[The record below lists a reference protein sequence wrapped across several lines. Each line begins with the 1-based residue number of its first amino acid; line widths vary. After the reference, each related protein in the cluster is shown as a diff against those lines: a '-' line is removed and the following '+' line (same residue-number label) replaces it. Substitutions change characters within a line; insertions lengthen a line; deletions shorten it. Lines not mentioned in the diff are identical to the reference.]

1 MKTIHFDVIDSTNT
15 YLKENYKDLDNF
27 TFVDASFQTNGRG
40 RNNRNWKSEK
50 GENLLFSLL
59 IKDEVLINKFKSLS
73 IISALSVIEA
83 INIDNL
89 SIKWPNDVYYKDNK
103 LVGILLEGVTTNKF
117 ECLIIGIGI
126 NVNQEEFIGDYKREP
141 TSLYR
146 ILNRKVDIDKLKTK
160 VYENIEH
167 NFNLVKEEYDFYD
180 EISKLDYL
188 KNRDVFAS
196 INNEIKNIKVLGINK
211 DYSLKVKT
219 DNKILN
225 LETGEISFH
234 I

>member
-1 MKTIHFDVIDSTNT
+1 MKTIHFDIIDSTNT

-27 TFVDASFQTNGRG
+27 TFVDASFQTNGKG
-40 RNNRNWKSEK
+40 RNNRTWKSEK

-59 IKDEVLINKFKSLS
+59 IKDEILISEFKSLS
-73 IISALSVIEA
+73 IVSALSVIKA

-89 SIKWPNDVYYKDNK
+89 SIKWPNDVYYKDKK
-103 LVGILLEGVTTNKF
+103 LAGILLEGISTNKI

-126 NVNQEEFIGDYKREP
+126 NINQEEFVGDYKKEP

-146 ILNRKVDIDKLKTK
+146 ILNKKVDIEKLKIK
-160 VYENIEH
+160 IYENIEH
-167 NFNLVKEEYDFYD
+167 NFNLIKENYDFYD
-180 EISKLDYL
+180 EIFKLDYL
-188 KNRDVFAS
+188 KNKDVFAN
-196 INNEIKNIKVLGINK
+196 INNSTKAIKVLGINK

-219 DNKILN
+219 KDEILN

>member
-15 YLKENYKDLDNF
+15 YLKENYKNLDNF
-27 TFVDASFQTNGRG
+27 TFVDASFQTSGRG

-73 IISALSVIEA
+73 IISALSVIET

-146 ILNRKVDIDKLKTK
+146 ILNRKVDIDKLKIK

-167 NFNLVKEEYDFYD
+167 NFNLVKKEYDFYD

-188 KNRDVFAS
+188 KNKDVFAD
-196 INNEIKNIKVLGINK
+196 INNEVKHIKVLGINK